1 MDDQPTPRGS
11 TGSGALP
18 RIAVVNDYEIVIAG
32 LTRMLEPFADRVT
45 IVDAILIDEPIEGG
59 PVDVALYDTFG
70 RAGLEGPKL
79 GQLLD
84 KPEVNR
90 AAVYSFDFDD
100 VAVRNA
106 FDAGA
111 CGYLSKT
118 MSAEQ
123 LVGHLERLAAGEI
136 IVGAPA
142 GSAAAARSGRDWPGR
157 ELGLSEREAEVVS
170 LAALGRRNAQIA
182 EMLYVSVDTVKT
194 HLARSFRKLGV
205 HNRTELSV
213 TVHAHPSFRRY
224 GEGISNGVS
233 ASSR

>member
-1 MDDQPTPRGS
+1 MQDSDSNPDSAARPRV
-11 TGSGALP
+11 
-18 RIAVVNDYEIVIAG
+18 AVVNDYEIVIAG
-32 LTRMLEPFADRVT
+32 LVRMLEPYSHR
-45 IVDAILIDEPIEGG
+45 IELVDAILIDQPIEGG

-79 GQLLD
+79 SQLLD
-84 KPEVNR
+84 KPEVIR

-100 VAVRNA
+100 AAVHNA

-118 MSAEQ
+118 MSSEQ
-123 LVGHLERLAAGEI
+123 LIESLERLANGEQ
-136 IVGAPA
+136 VVVAPA
-142 GSAAAARSGRDWPGR
+142 SSYGTRAGRDWPGR
-157 ELGLSEREAEVVS
+157 DLGLSEREAEVVS

-182 EMLYVSVDTVKT
+182 EMLYVSIDTVKT

-213 TVHAHPSFRRY
+213 MVHAHPSFRRY
-224 GEGISNGVS
+224 GEGLTRAG
-233 ASSR
+233 ATEGATSR